1 MIVRHKNETNKVQ
14 QVKETREACKITSVE
29 TAVFHGCV
37 SKRNQDKRKQ
47 QWLVGSPFRFNSSQV
62 KRWKSKPMKQE
73 SLETISKLKIFLA
86 MRHST
91 VVSAYQRQWTQQ
103 SRTKMCNGKKS
114 VERIIRNHTE
124 KSLALVEVDFCT
136 VLRTVFARLCTV
148 YLSECVALLTTVQ
161 NYQKYFAA

>member
-1 MIVRHKNETNKVQ
+1 
-14 QVKETREACKITSVE
+14 
-29 TAVFHGCV
+29 
-37 SKRNQDKRKQ
+37 
-47 QWLVGSPFRFNSSQV
+47 
-62 KRWKSKPMKQE
+62 
-73 SLETISKLKIFLA
+73 
-86 MRHST
+86 
-91 VVSAYQRQWTQQ
+91 
-103 SRTKMCNGKKS
+103 MCNGKKS